1 MGDVKD
7 IYSLRKSF
15 SIIGLTGRA
24 SAGCSVI
31 AEKLSLSEEKFK
43 ELDSKEYRSKKDLI
57 EDNEN
62 FQTSLFKR
70 KYSIVYNYA
79 VKNWIEYKVI
89 DYKEVLFFFLINS
102 VKSKDNPIKELISIM
117 NLYFC
122 KSKKHLDD
130 EFEEDFSLE
139 ESEINKIL
147 TKHNFH
153 QIITQLNEIKVDI
166 LKVRKEDDLNTLYN
180 TFFVDGKVQLIY
192 KEILALMQKTNY
204 YISVFFFH
212 KVGNTIRQYG
222 SIEKGNEVNP
232 GNVYTVVNLINRLIK
247 AYKFQEEYHKNCH
260 IVIDSFK
267 NSLEI
272 MFFKERYS
280 AFYMLSVHND
290 DGYKSRIKDKILEK
304 HETLVDLTKDK
315 IIDLDNIEHNTSS
328 FSKGEFYSP
337 DVQNCIQKSEIH
349 IEFNKGINKEELEFY
364 TIIEQLMKL
373 SALIQQPGII
383 TPTNVER
390 CMQIAFNSKF
400 NSGCISRQV
409 GAVITDEVFSIK
421 SVGWNDTPKNTIAC
435 LFRNVKEIENKES
448 DIAYSEFEK
457 IGHTFKYSENKVKAH
472 SLEGEKVEVITNRSF
487 IDKNFAQNLK
497 NQFEGQQ
504 DIVEAEGK
512 NCSFCFKTNHNKF
525 EGEKN
530 QVHTRSLHAEENAML
545 QISKHG
551 GQKLTNGNLFTTASP
566 CELCSKKAF
575 QLGIS
580 KVYFIDKYPG
590 ISKEHVLNNGFNA
603 PILVPFK
610 GIIGSAFNKLY
621 EPFMS
626 YKDELSLYKT
636 KKEDA

>member
-31 AEKLSLSEEKFK
+31 AEKLSLSEKGFI
-43 ELDSKEYRSKKDLI
+43 ELDAKEYRAINELKEHKKK
-57 EDNEN
+57 

-70 KYSIVYNYA
+70 KYSIVYKYA
-79 VKNWIEYKVI
+79 LKNWIEYKVI
-89 DYKEVLFFFLINS
+89 DYKKVLFFYLINS
-102 VKSKDNPIKELISIM
+102 VKTKEDPIKELQSII
-117 NLYFC
+117 NANFC
-122 KSKKHLDD
+122 KSKEGYDD
-130 EFEEDFSLE
+130 EIDEDFNLE
-139 ESEINKIL
+139 EEEIKRIL
-147 TKHNFH
+147 AKHSFLDVVY
-153 QIITQLNEIKVDI
+153 QLNQIKGDI
-166 LKVRKEDDLNTLYN
+166 LKVRKQDDLNALYHV
-180 TFFVDGKVQLIY
+180 FFKEGKVQLIFND
-192 KEILALMQKTNY
+192 ILALMQKTNY
-204 YISVFFFH
+204 YIAIFFFH
-212 KVGNTIRQYG
+212 RIGNKIRQYG
-222 SIEKGNEVNP
+222 SIEKGKEVNP

-247 AYKFQEEYHKNCH
+247 AYKFQEEYHENCH

-290 DGYKSRIKDKILEK
+290 DNYKIRIEDKIK
-304 HETLVDLTKDK
+304 HEDHFDWTKSK
-315 IIDLDNIEHNTSS
+315 IIDLDDIEHNTSS
-328 FSKGEFYSP
+328 FSDGDFFAP
-337 DVQNCIQKSEIH
+337 DVQNCIQKSEVH
-349 IEFNKGINKEELEFY
+349 IEFNKEINHKELEFY

-373 SALIQQPGII
+373 NALIQQPGII

-409 GAVITDEVFSIK
+409 GAVITDEGFSVK

-435 LFRNVKEIENKES
+435 LFRSVKEIENKES
-448 DIAYSEFEK
+448 NIAYSKFERMD
-457 IGHTFKYSENKVKAH
+457 HDFLYSENEITAH
-472 SLEGEKVEVITNRSF
+472 TKEDKEITVITNKEF
-487 IDKNFAQNLK
+487 VGNNFAKNLLDQLSDK
-497 NQFEGQQ
+497 VEK
-504 DIVEAEGK
+504 VEAEGK
-512 NCSFCFKTNHNKF
+512 NCSFCFKSNHNKF

-551 GQKLTNGNLFTTASP
+551 GQKLTKGNLFTTASP

-603 PILVPFK
+603 PKLIPFK

-621 EPFMS
+621 DPFMS
-626 YKDELSLYKT
+626 YKDELSLYK
-636 KKEDA
+636 KKSTDN